1 MAKTA
6 KNAPPRKPVRARG
19 AIPVPKSSPPRSRS
33 AWYRRSGYQLIAIA
47 VGIALIGTF
56 LKVGG
61 DFLHSRKEQKINSK
75 AVRKFD
81 QAYQLAKAPL
91 VDILS
96 SLATVPANV
105 ASGKLSA
112 PDLKKQSDTWLTEFR
127 KLDSTL
133 RSATVS
139 PGPPELDE
147 VRALLVQGNIVLIDS
162 VKDLQLG
169 ASASDI
175 GVRDQALKAGL
186 NIAAHG
192 QNILAT
198 GENKLTDLK
207 VRFGIGKRPQTTPAG
222 ISSPQ
227 PIQLP
232 SEEAPT
238 GQAAGQSGAVPGQP
252 GAVPGQPG
260 AVPGQSTTIPV
271 QPGA

>member
-1 MAKTA
+1 
-6 KNAPPRKPVRARG
+6 
-19 AIPVPKSSPPRSRS
+19 
-33 AWYRRSGYQLIAIA
+33 

-61 DFLHSRKEQKINSK
+61 DFLHNRKEQKINSK

-96 SLATVPANV
+96 SLASVPVNV

-112 PDLKKQSDTWLTEFR
+112 SDLKKQSDTWLSEFR

-133 RSATVS
+133 RGATVS

-147 VRALLVQGNIVLIDS
+147 VRALLVQGNIILIDS
-162 VKDLQLG
+162 VKGLQLG
-169 ASASDI
+169 ASAADVA
-175 GVRDQALKAGL
+175 VRDQALKLGL
-186 NIAAHG
+186 NIVTHG
-192 QNILAT
+192 QNILT
-198 GENKLTDLK
+198 NGESKLSDLK
-207 VRFGIGKRPQTTPAG
+207 VRFGIGKRPQTTPG
-222 ISSPQ
+222 GVTSPQ

-238 GQAAGQSGAVPGQP
+238 GQAGQPGAVPGQP

-271 QPGA
+271 QPGT